1 MSSRDGLTVEKLE
14 FAMFRSAASLGF
26 LAILL
31 GGAGTAANAQTAG
44 DNSVFIGQTG
54 NTNAIAIEQD
64 GNGNV
69 VGGPTDGLP
78 LGQDG
83 RDNQITIRQTGS
95 TNSVA
100 TNARTGVRPSL
111 GLVAT
116 GTGQLGNRNVIDI
129 IQDTLFFGFASTA
142 IEAIQQQALAAFS
155 AAGAASNELVLRQ
168 SSLAGAQSVGQ
179 VIQTNTAAGP
189 DEQVTNRVTIMQAGD
204 LAGDNTVVTVLQNGS
219 SNDASIFQT
228 RSGQEIGTVRQIGT
242 ENAVEIEQS
251 NGLDN
256 AVLSVEQN
264 GILNRLEL
272 LQSGS
277 RNQVAQILQ
286 NNNGVGI
293 SGNRVTLTLAG
304 DDNGGN
310 GATDNFRIVR
320 KAAAVYQA
328 MVSQIGDD
336 NSVGYVTSDDS
347 ARNLYGFSQEG
358 DGNGATGT
366 VSGDA
371 NETAVRQIGDD
382 NSFSFLQNGEA
393 NAVAADFIGER
404 NRVALRQNGTG
415 NLAIVSVNGNSNN
428 ALQVTGF
435 SGNRLAVA
443 VAGRLKPGDILQ
455 GGALNTVDVILTG
468 DLNAFAFSQQDQ
480 DNRIY
485 GIVSGTSNQAVV
497 TQAGTANVASF
508 SQRGKGN
515 GLTIQ
520 Q

>member
-1 MSSRDGLTVEKLE
+1 MVRRPLPGLMLIAS
-14 FAMFRSAASLGF
+14 AMLVP
-26 LAILL
+26 LA
-31 GGAGTAANAQTAG
+31 AANAQTAG

-95 TNSVA
+95 NNSVA
-100 TNARTGVRPSL
+100 TNTRTGVRPSL

-129 IQDTLFFGFASTA
+129 IQDTPFFGFASTA

-189 DEQVTNRVTIMQAGD
+189 DERVTNRVAITQTGD
-204 LAGDNTVVTVLQNGS
+204 IAGDNTVVTVLQNGAG
-219 SNDASIFQT
+219 NNAGILQT
-228 RSGQEIGTVRQIGT
+228 QAGQQIGTVRQIGT
-242 ENAVEIEQS
+242 ENAAGIEQS

-256 AVLSVEQN
+256 AVLSVEQS

-286 NNNGVGI
+286 NNDGVGI

-304 DDNGGN
+304 SDNGGN
-310 GATDNFRIVR
+310 GATDNFSIIRN
-320 KAAAVYQA
+320 AAAVYQA
-328 MVSQIGDD
+328 MILQIGDD
-336 NSVGYVTSDDS
+336 NSVSYVTSDDS
-347 ARNLYGFSQEG
+347 TGNLYGFSQEG

-366 VSGDA
+366 VSGDE
-371 NETAVRQIGDD
+371 NEMAVRQIGDD
-382 NSFSFLQNGEA
+382 NSFTFLQNGTA
-393 NAVAADFIGER
+393 NAAAADFAGER

-415 NLAIVSVNGNSNN
+415 NLAVVSVSGNSNN

-435 SGNRLAVA
+435 TGDRLAVA
-443 VAGRLKPGDILQ
+443 TAEGLKPGDIVQ
-455 GGALNTVDVILTG
+455 AGTLNTVDVIVTG
-468 DLNAFAFSQQDQ
+468 DLNAFAFSQKDQ

-485 GIVSGTSNQAVV
+485 GLASGTGNQAVV

-515 GLTIQ
+515 GLVIQ